1 MLNKAAESTLP
12 MGQRRELPIWMQPR
26 RTTQLISAAK
36 GREAGLC
43 WFERDLVSAPGSA
56 ALDLIALGSVA
67 MPSFV
72 KAGYY

>member
-1 MLNKAAESTLP
+1 MDATPPHDAV
-12 MGQRRELPIWMQPR
+12 GQRR
-26 RTTQLISAAK
+26 K
-36 GREAGLC
+36 GAGSRLC

>member
-1 MLNKAAESTLP
+1 
-12 MGQRRELPIWMQPR
+12 MQPR
-26 RTTQLISAAK
+26 RTTQLVSAAK